1 MKSTWKGLTYI
12 DHKNF
17 CDCLESVVARWDLRS
32 LALNVDEVMKKSER
46 HDGLYHSILSAM
58 QSFHGGAKGYT
69 RKRQHVER
77 AAAGTITN
85 NLPILHQDSSIE
97 YWQKMLQFSFL
108 SFLPTI
114 TFAHC
119 RFIYHSYNLLIVV
132 ITSVACSPPT

>member
-1 MKSTWKGLTYI
+1 
-12 DHKNF
+12 
-17 CDCLESVVARWDLRS
+17 
-32 LALNVDEVMKKSER
+32 
-46 HDGLYHSILSAM
+46 M

-114 TFAHC
+114 TFAHWSLFLLLHLSQLQLVNC
-119 RFIYHSYNLLIVV
+119 CDNLRSL
-132 ITSVACSPPT
+132 